1 MRDLDPP
8 APPEALGREICVSSG
23 KFHRLVQL
31 IGSVINGTTAGEET
45 LETGEISAL
54 AEGLS
59 TLNKIDAL
67 F

>member
-1 MRDLDPP
+1 M
-8 APPEALGREICVSSG
+8 IS
-23 KFHRLVQL
+23 
-31 IGSVINGTTAGEET
+31 SVINGTTAGEET